1 MAAKNYGMHKKQIA
15 LCEAM
20 VVKYPKGI
28 KTNNVVP
35 STSTLVSFYNSKDE
49 NNKQFYEYMNPERM
63 VSLLW
68 QVVKIN
74 NEKEDVKE
82 SAVRMLN
89 KLLQNIVV
97 N

>member
-1 MAAKNYGMHKKQIA
+1 
-15 LCEAM
+15 
-20 VVKYPKGI
+20 
-28 KTNNVVP
+28 
-35 STSTLVSFYNSKDE
+35 
-49 NNKQFYEYMNPERM
+49 MNPERM

-82 SAVRMLN
+82 AAVRMLN
-89 KLLQNIVV
+89 KLLQDIVV